1 MASDEELAV
10 QSETQYFHPEYTVLP
25 EPYFNLPDLQYP
37 ILKMKSF
44 FVNSRPLVDQNEHFL
59 IDFGRPVIFRF

>member
-25 EPYFNLPDLQYP
+25 EPYFNLPDLLTQSS
-37 ILKMKSF
+37 KRKVF
-44 FVNSRPLVDQNEHFL
+44 VVNSRPLVDQNEHFL